1 MRLIKLFI
9 AAGVASLLATSAVD
23 AQAYHAAVIHQPG
36 ADAIED
42 GYLVVDSGKIIGVFT
57 ADQLPPLM
65 PVIELGDAH
74 LMPGLVAADS
84 TISGASNNTDLSL
97 AAHHMAFDNYDP
109 WLDYSKVLE
118 HGVTTVYLSPDRSRL
133 IGGRGAVV
141 KTAGEKRVVNS
152 RSDLLV
158 NLTDSALNPP
168 DYFRPPIPPTAENP
182 LLPAERQAPT
192 TRPGAMRALRS
203 AIAGEP
209 DSSGLANQR
218 GLQEWKASAQPLRI
232 MADNAD
238 QARAALQ
245 IANEWNS
252 LVVLQGMASASLENY
267 QALEASAKITLLEVP
282 MYSSLSGGA
291 SRLDEGLIEAVA
303 ANSLVALKAGR
314 NASWVLLF
322 EAASIAS
329 GMGLSDGAALQAIT
343 SIPARVLGV
352 EDRVGQLRAGFD
364 ADFLV
369 LDGAPLDPASS
380 VRQVYIDGERVWNRE
395 SLEALDTDAVV
406 VRAGTLWTGDGAALS
421 GGVEVLM
428 QGGRIIAAGHQV
440 PHPMG
445 ARIIEAGDD
454 AHITPGFIDAKGYV
468 GMTNGTRLPSN
479 ISIARLAD
487 SSFYAQAW
495 QHVARQGVT
504 SVVVGSSRYE
514 KYGTRAEVIKTAAQ
528 GDNQSGLDGDAV
540 VFFDAST
547 RDHAQASKLDSLL
560 KRGKKYADSFTA
572 HAEEY
577 ATWQIEDASKTK
589 TARQESE
596 RELRIRLALGPD
608 VEEDDAEED
617 AAEEETDS
625 EEGDDA
631 EEETEEEAV
640 TVDPLNGMWEGT
652 IEHEMIPEPV
662 TINVFFHHEGKDV
675 TASLSSPDD
684 PSGETLEVE
693 GGIYENDTIHFEMPT
708 EVGQVMIDGIID
720 APDSMSVSV
729 GLAGIGGVDF
739 TMERIEIEQA
749 GDFKPKKKKSK
760 TDAGPAAPDKN
771 NDLEGMRALF
781 EQRGVAVVK
790 VSRIDEAA
798 EAIAVFAKYEIPMNL
813 MGLAYSAELGDLLRS
828 NNVGLLLSADTVSR
842 VGGAD
847 LVPVTMINADG
858 IATAFYSNSQN
869 GSATIAQALSL
880 ATSYGL
886 GPEQALASLTSQAA
900 DVLGVSD
907 KIGRVKAGLDAD
919 IVIFS
924 GAPFDLRS
932 QVQTVFVNGNEVPRN

>member
-9 AAGVASLLATSAVD
+9 AAGVAGLLATAAVD

-36 ADAIED
+36 VDAIED

-252 LVVLQGMASASLENY
+252 PVVLQGMASASLENY
-267 QALEASAKITLLEVP
+267 QALETSAKITLLEVP
-282 MYSSLSGGA
+282 MYSSLSGGV
-291 SRLDEGLIEAVA
+291 SRLEDGLIEAVA
-303 ANSLVALKAGR
+303 ANSSVALKAGR

-395 SLEALDTDAVV
+395 SLDALDTDAVV

-528 GDNQSGLDGDAV
+528 GDGQSGLDGDAV

-547 RDHAQASKLDSLL
+547 RDHAKASDLDSLL

-577 ATWQIEDASKTK
+577 ATWQSEDASKAK

-596 RELRIRLALGPD
+596 RELRIRLAQSVDAGKEV
-608 VEEDDAEED
+608 VEEEVAG
-617 AAEEETDS
+617 
-625 EEGDDA
+625 EEGDGSEEEE
-631 EEETEEEAV
+631 EEETEEEVAA
-640 TVDPLNGMWEGT
+640 VDPINGMWEGT

-662 TINVFFHHEGKDV
+662 TINVFLHHEGKDV
-675 TASLSSPDD
+675 TAILSSPDD

-708 EVGQVMIDGIID
+708 EVGQLMVDCIID
-720 APDSMSVSV
+720 APDSMSVSI

-739 TMERIEIEQA
+739 TMERIEVEQA
-749 GDFKPKKKKSK
+749 GDFTPKKKKSK
-760 TDAGPAAPDKN
+760 ADAGPAAPDKN

-798 EAIAVFAKYEIPMNL
+798 EAIAAFAKYEIPMNL
-813 MGLAYSAELGDLLRS
+813 MGLAYSAELGDLLRGS
-828 NNVGLLLSADTVSR
+828 NVGLLLSADTVSR
-842 VGGAD
+842 VGGVD
-847 LVPVTMINADG
+847 SVPVTMINADG

-886 GPEQALASLTSQAA
+886 GAEQALASLTSQAA

-907 KIGRVKAGLDAD
+907 KIGRIKSGLDAD

>member
-1 MRLIKLFI
+1 
-9 AAGVASLLATSAVD
+9 
-23 AQAYHAAVIHQPG
+23 
-36 ADAIED
+36 
-42 GYLVVDSGKIIGVFT
+42 
-57 ADQLPPLM
+57 
-65 PVIELGDAH
+65 
-74 LMPGLVAADS
+74 
-84 TISGASNNTDLSL
+84 
-97 AAHHMAFDNYDP
+97 
-109 WLDYSKVLE
+109 
-118 HGVTTVYLSPDRSRL
+118 
-133 IGGRGAVV
+133 
-141 KTAGEKRVVNS
+141 
-152 RSDLLV
+152 
-158 NLTDSALNPP
+158 
-168 DYFRPPIPPTAENP
+168 
-182 LLPAERQAPT
+182 
-192 TRPGAMRALRS
+192 
-203 AIAGEP
+203 
-209 DSSGLANQR
+209 
-218 GLQEWKASAQPLRI
+218 
-232 MADNAD
+232 
-238 QARAALQ
+238 
-245 IANEWNS
+245 
-252 LVVLQGMASASLENY
+252 
-267 QALEASAKITLLEVP
+267 
-282 MYSSLSGGA
+282 
-291 SRLDEGLIEAVA
+291 
-303 ANSLVALKAGR
+303 
-314 NASWVLLF
+314 
-322 EAASIAS
+322 
-329 GMGLSDGAALQAIT
+329 
-343 SIPARVLGV
+343 
-352 EDRVGQLRAGFD
+352 
-364 ADFLV
+364 
-369 LDGAPLDPASS
+369 SS

-395 SLEALDTDAVV
+395 SLDALDTDAVV

-528 GDNQSGLDGDAV
+528 GDSQSGLDGDAV

-547 RDHAQASKLDSLL
+547 RDHAKASDLDSLL

-572 HAEEY
+572 HADEY
-577 ATWQIEDASKTK
+577 ATWQSEDASKTK

-596 RELRIRLALGPD
+596 RELRIRLAQNVGAGTEI
-608 VEEDDAEED
+608 VEEEA
-617 AAEEETDS
+617 AAEEGDS
-625 EEGDDA
+625 AEEEEG
-631 EEETEEEAV
+631 EETEEEVAA
-640 TVDPLNGMWEGT
+640 VDPINGMWEGT

-662 TINVFFHHEGKDV
+662 TINVFLHHEGKDV
-675 TASLSSPDD
+675 TAVLSSPDD

-708 EVGQVMIDGIID
+708 EVGQLMVDCIID
-720 APDSMSVSV
+720 APDAMSVSI

-739 TMERIEIEQA
+739 TMERIEVEQA
-749 GDFKPKKKKSK
+749 GDFTPKKKKSK
-760 TDAGPAAPDKN
+760 ADAGPAAPDKN

-798 EAIAVFAKYEIPMNL
+798 EAIAAFTKYEIPMNL
-813 MGLAYSAELGDLLRS
+813 MGLAYSAELGDLLRGS
-828 NNVGLLLSADTVSR
+828 NVGLLLSADTVSR
-842 VGGAD
+842 VGGVD
-847 LVPVTMINADG
+847 SVPVTMINADG
-858 IATAFYSNSQN
+858 IATAFYSDSQN

-886 GPEQALASLTSQAA
+886 GAEQALASLTSQAA

-907 KIGRVKAGLDAD
+907 KIGRIKSGLDAD